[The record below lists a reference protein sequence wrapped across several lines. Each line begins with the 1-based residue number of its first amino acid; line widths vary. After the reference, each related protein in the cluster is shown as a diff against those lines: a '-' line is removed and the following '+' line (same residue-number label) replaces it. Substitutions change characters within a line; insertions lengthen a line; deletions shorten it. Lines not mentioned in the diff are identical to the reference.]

1 MKLNFTIEYIEFA
14 MLVFVRVAS
23 IVSVTPFFGNNAVP
37 LKVKA
42 AVSLF
47 LSIII
52 MNTTDYTNVDYE
64 GLLGYSS
71 LVMKEAITGLV
82 IGIGSG
88 FCLYIL
94 NYSGHFIDMELGL
107 SMAMEF
113 DPVSNIQS
121 TITANFLSH
130 LFMLLFLVS
139 DMHYFVIDAINESYK
154 LIPIGGAKIDAGL
167 LDVMTK
173 YVADYFVIAIRVAL
187 PIFTCIF
194 IINVILGVLAK
205 VAPQMNMF
213 VIGMQLKLF
222 VGLFILFMVMGML
235 PGIVDF
241 IFQEMRELTGMFMKA
256 LAP

>member
-1 MKLNFTIEYIEFA
+1 MSFTIKYLEYA
-14 MLVFVRVAS
+14 LLVFIRIAS
-23 IVSVTPFFGNNAVP
+23 IISVTPFFGNTAVP
-37 LKVKA
+37 AKIKA
-42 AVSLF
+42 GISVF

-52 MNTTDYTNVDYE
+52 MNTVDYTSVEYA
-64 GLLGYSS
+64 GLPGYTS

-113 DPVSNIQS
+113 DPTSSIQS

-130 LFMLLFLVS
+130 LFMIMFLVS
-139 DMHYFVIDAINESYK
+139 DMHYFIIDALAESYK
-154 LIPIGGAKIDAGL
+154 RIPIGGANINPGL
-167 LDVMTK
+167 YKVIIK
-173 YVADYFVIAIRVAL
+173 YITDYFIIAIRIAL
-187 PIFTCIF
+187 PVFCCVF
-194 IINVILGVLAK
+194 IINIVLGVLAK

-213 VIGMQLKLF
+213 VIGIQLKLF

-235 PGIVDF
+235 PGVVDF
-241 IFQEMRELTGMFMKA
+241 IFQEMKELTGIFMEQ
-256 LAP
+256 LSP

>member
-1 MKLNFTIEYIEFA
+1 MSFTVEYLEYA
-14 MLVFVRVAS
+14 LLVFVRVAS
-23 IVSVTPFFGNNAVP
+23 IISVTPFFGNNAIPV
-37 LKVKA
+37 KVKA
-42 AVSLF
+42 AVAFF

-52 MNTTDYTNVDYE
+52 MNVVDYTAVSYE
-64 GLLGYSS
+64 GILGYSI

-113 DPVSNIQS
+113 DPTSNIQS

-130 LFMLLFLVS
+130 LFMLMFLVS
-139 DMHYFVIDAINESYK
+139 DMHYFVIDALNESYK
-154 LIPIGGAKIDAGL
+154 LIPIGGANIDANL
-167 LDVMTK
+167 YTIVVK
-173 YVADYFVIAIRVAL
+173 YVTDYFVIAIRIAL
-187 PIFTCIF
+187 PIFACVF
-194 IINVILGVLAK
+194 VINVVLGVLAK

-222 VGLFILFMVMGML
+222 VGLFVLFMIMGML

-241 IFQEMRELTGMFMKA
+241 IFEEMRELTGMFMKM

>member
-1 MKLNFTIEYIEFA
+1 VNFTIEYLEFA
-14 MLVFVRVAS
+14 VLVFVRVAS
-23 IVSVTPFFGNNAVP
+23 IVSVTPFFGNNSVP
-37 LKVKA
+37 VRVKA
-42 AVSLF
+42 AISLF
-47 LSIII
+47 LSI
-52 MNTTDYTNVDYE
+52 TTDYINADYT

-71 LVMKEAITGLV
+71 LIMKEAITGLV

-113 DPVSNIQS
+113 DPSSNIQS

-130 LFMLLFLVS
+130 IFMLMFLVS
-139 DMHYFVIDAINESYK
+139 DMHYFIIDALVQSYK
-154 LIPIGGAKIDAGL
+154 LIPIGGAKIEADL
-167 LDVMTK
+167 LKVITT
-173 YVADYFVIAIRVAL
+173 YVSDYFVIAIRVAL

-213 VIGMQLKLF
+213 VIGIQLKLF
-222 VGLFILFMVMGML
+222 VGLFVLFMVMGMM
-235 PGIVDF
+235 PGVVDF
-241 IFQEMRELTGMFMKA
+241 IFQEMREITGMFMKA
-256 LAP
+256 LAS

>member
-1 MKLNFTIEYIEFA
+1 VNFTIEYLEFA
-14 MLVFVRVAS
+14 VLVFVRVAS
-23 IVSVTPFFGNNAVP
+23 IVSVTPFFGNNSVP
-37 LKVKA
+37 VRVKA
-42 AVSLF
+42 AISLF

-52 MNTTDYTNVDYE
+52 MNTTDYINADYT

-71 LVMKEAITGLV
+71 LIMKEAITGLV

-113 DPVSNIQS
+113 DPSSNIQS

-130 LFMLLFLVS
+130 IFMLMFLVS
-139 DMHYFVIDAINESYK
+139 DMHYFIIDALVQSYK
-154 LIPIGGAKIDAGL
+154 LIPIGGAKIEADL
-167 LDVMTK
+167 LKVITT
-173 YVADYFVIAIRVAL
+173 YVSDYFVIAIRVAL

-213 VIGMQLKLF
+213 VIGIQLKLF
-222 VGLFILFMVMGML
+222 VGLFVLFMVMGMM
-235 PGIVDF
+235 PGVVDF
-241 IFQEMRELTGMFMKA
+241 IFQEMMEITGMFMKA
-256 LAP
+256 LAS

>member
-1 MKLNFTIEYIEFA
+1 MNFTIEYLEFA
-14 MLVFVRVAS
+14 ILVFVRVAS
-23 IVSVTPFFGNNAVP
+23 IVSVTPFFGNNSVP
-37 LKVKA
+37 VKVKA
-42 AVSLF
+42 AISLF

-52 MNTTDYTNVDYE
+52 MNTTDYTNVEYT
-64 GLLGYSS
+64 GLYGYS
-71 LVMKEAITGLV
+71 LLIMKEAITGLV

-113 DPVSNIQS
+113 DPSSNIQS

-130 LFMLLFLVS
+130 IFMLMFLVS
-139 DMHYFVIDAINESYK
+139 DMHYFIIDALVQSYK
-154 LIPIGGAKIDAGL
+154 LIPIGGAKIEADL
-167 LDVMTK
+167 LKVITT
-173 YVADYFVIAIRVAL
+173 YVSDYFVIAIRVAL

-213 VIGMQLKLF
+213 VIGIQLKLF
-222 VGLFILFMVMGML
+222 VGLFVLFMVMGMM

-241 IFQEMRELTGMFMKA
+241 IFQEMREITGMFMKA
-256 LAP
+256 LTP

>member
-1 MKLNFTIEYIEFA
+1 MKFTIEYIEFA

-37 LKVKA
+37 VRVKA
-42 AVSLF
+42 AISLF

-52 MNTTDYTNVDYE
+52 MNTTDYINVDYT

-71 LVMKEAITGLV
+71 LIMKEAITGLV

-113 DPVSNIQS
+113 DPASNIQS

-130 LFMLLFLVS
+130 LFMILFLVS
-139 DMHYFVIDAINESYK
+139 DMHYFVIDALVQSYK
-154 LIPIGGAKIDAGL
+154 LIPIGGAKIEADL
-167 LDVMTK
+167 LNVITK

-222 VGLFILFMVMGML
+222 VGLFVLFMIMGML

-241 IFQEMRELTGMFMKA
+241 IFQEMREITGMFIKA
-256 LAP
+256 LTP

>member
-1 MKLNFTIEYIEFA
+1 VNFTIEYLEFA
-14 MLVFVRVAS
+14 VLVFVRVAS
-23 IVSVTPFFGNNAVP
+23 IVSVTPFFGNNSVP
-37 LKVKA
+37 VRVKA
-42 AVSLF
+42 AISLF

-52 MNTTDYTNVDYE
+52 MNTTDYINADYT

-71 LVMKEAITGLV
+71 LIMKEAITGLV

-113 DPVSNIQS
+113 DPSSNIQS

-130 LFMLLFLVS
+130 IFMLMFLVS
-139 DMHYFVIDAINESYK
+139 DMHYFIIDALVQSYK
-154 LIPIGGAKIDAGL
+154 LIPIGGAKIEADL
-167 LDVMTK
+167 LKVITT
-173 YVADYFVIAIRVAL
+173 YVSDYFVIAIRVAL

-213 VIGMQLKLF
+213 VIGIQLKLF
-222 VGLFILFMVMGML
+222 VGLFVLFMVMGMM
-235 PGIVDF
+235 PGVVDF
-241 IFQEMRELTGMFMKA
+241 IFQEMREIT
-256 LAP
+256 

>member
-1 MKLNFTIEYIEFA
+1 MNFTIEYLEFA
-14 MLVFVRVAS
+14 ILVFVRVAS
-23 IVSVTPFFGNNAVP
+23 IVSVTPFFGNNSVP
-37 LKVKA
+37 VKVKA
-42 AVSLF
+42 AISLF

-52 MNTTDYTNVDYE
+52 MNTTDYTNVEYT
-64 GLLGYSS
+64 GLYGYS
-71 LVMKEAITGLV
+71 LLIMKEAITGLV

-113 DPVSNIQS
+113 DPSSNIQS

-130 LFMLLFLVS
+130 IFMLMFLVS
-139 DMHYFVIDAINESYK
+139 DMHYFIIDALVQSYK
-154 LIPIGGAKIDAGL
+154 LIPIGGAKIEADL
-167 LDVMTK
+167 LKVVTT
-173 YVADYFVIAIRVAL
+173 YVSDYFVIAIRVAL

-213 VIGMQLKLF
+213 VIGIQLKLF
-222 VGLFILFMVMGML
+222 VGLFVLFMVMGMM
-235 PGIVDF
+235 PGVVDF
-241 IFQEMRELTGMFMKA
+241 IFQEMREITGMFMKA
-256 LAP
+256 LAS

>member
-1 MKLNFTIEYIEFA
+1 MRFTIEYLEFA
-14 MLVFVRVAS
+14 ILVFVRVAS
-23 IVSVTPFFGNNAVP
+23 IVSVTPFFGNNSVP
-37 LKVKA
+37 AKVKA
-42 AVSLF
+42 AISLF

-52 MNTTDYTNVDYE
+52 MNTTDYINVEYT
-64 GLLGYSS
+64 GLYGYS
-71 LVMKEAITGLV
+71 LLIMKEAITGLV

-113 DPVSNIQS
+113 DPSSNIQS

-130 LFMLLFLVS
+130 IFMLMFLVS
-139 DMHYFVIDAINESYK
+139 DMHYFIIDALVQSYK
-154 LIPIGGAKIDAGL
+154 LIPIGGAKIEANL
-167 LDVMTK
+167 LKVVTT
-173 YVADYFVIAIRVAL
+173 YVSDYFVIAIRVAL

-213 VIGMQLKLF
+213 VIGIQLKLF
-222 VGLFILFMVMGML
+222 VGLFVLFMVMGMM
-235 PGIVDF
+235 PGVVDF
-241 IFQEMRELTGMFMKA
+241 IFQEMREITGMFMKA
-256 LAP
+256 LAS

>member
-1 MKLNFTIEYIEFA
+1 MSFTVEYLEYA
-14 MLVFVRVAS
+14 LLVFVRVAS
-23 IVSVTPFFGNNAVP
+23 IISVTPFFGNNAIPV
-37 LKVKA
+37 KVKA
-42 AVSLF
+42 AVAFF

-52 MNTTDYTNVDYE
+52 MNVVDYTAVSYE
-64 GLLGYSS
+64 GILGYSI

-113 DPVSNIQS
+113 DPTSNIQS

-130 LFMLLFLVS
+130 LFMLMFLVS
-139 DMHYFVIDAINESYK
+139 DMHYFVIDALNESYK
-154 LIPIGGAKIDAGL
+154 LIPIGGANIDANL
-167 LDVMTK
+167 YTIVVK
-173 YVADYFVIAIRVAL
+173 YVTDYFVIAIRIAL
-187 PIFTCIF
+187 PIFACVF
-194 IINVILGVLAK
+194 VINVVLGVLAK

-222 VGLFILFMVMGML
+222 VGLFVLFMIMGML

-241 IFQEMRELTGMFMKA
+241 IFEEMREITGMFMKM

>member
-1 MKLNFTIEYIEFA
+1 MSFTLQNLEYA
-14 MLVFVRVAS
+14 LLVFIRVAS
-23 IVSVTPFFGNNAVP
+23 IVSVAPFFGNSSVP
-37 LKVKA
+37 AKVKA
-42 AVSLF
+42 AVTVF
-47 LSIII
+47 LSIIMI
-52 MNTTDYTNVDYE
+52 NVVDYTDVSYE
-64 GLLGYSS
+64 GLLGYFTI
-71 LVMKEAITGLV
+71 VMKEAITGLV

-113 DPVSNIQS
+113 DPTSNIQS

-130 LFMLLFLVS
+130 LFMILFLVS
-139 DMHYFVIDAINESYK
+139 DMHYFIIDALVQSYK

-167 LDVMTK
+167 YEVILK
-173 YVADYFVIAIRVAL
+173 YMADYFVIAIRIAL
-187 PIFTCIF
+187 PIFCCVF
-194 IINVILGVLAK
+194 IINVVLGILAK

-213 VIGMQLKLF
+213 VIGIQLKLL
-222 VGLFILFMVMGML
+222 VGLFILFMIMGML

-241 IFQEMRELTGMFMKA
+241 IFQEMREITGMFMKA

>member
-1 MKLNFTIEYIEFA
+1 VNFTIEYLEFA
-14 MLVFVRVAS
+14 VLVFVRVAS
-23 IVSVTPFFGNNAVP
+23 IVSVTPFFGNNSVP
-37 LKVKA
+37 VRVKA
-42 AVSLF
+42 AISLF

-52 MNTTDYTNVDYE
+52 MNTTDYINADYT

-71 LVMKEAITGLV
+71 LIMKEAITGLV

-113 DPVSNIQS
+113 DPSSNIQS

-130 LFMLLFLVS
+130 IFMLMFLVS
-139 DMHYFVIDAINESYK
+139 DMHYFIIDALVQSYK
-154 LIPIGGAKIDAGL
+154 LIPIGGAKIEADL
-167 LDVMTK
+167 LKVITT
-173 YVADYFVIAIRVAL
+173 YVSDYFVIAIRVAL

-213 VIGMQLKLF
+213 VIGIQLKLF
-222 VGLFILFMVMGML
+222 VGLFVLFMVMGMM
-235 PGIVDF
+235 PGVVDF
-241 IFQEMRELTGMFMKA
+241 IFQEMREITGMFMKA
-256 LAP
+256 LAS

>member
-1 MKLNFTIEYIEFA
+1 MNFTIEYLEFA
-14 MLVFVRVAS
+14 ILVFVRVAS
-23 IVSVTPFFGNNAVP
+23 IVSVTPFFGNNSVP
-37 LKVKA
+37 VKVKA
-42 AVSLF
+42 AISLF

-52 MNTTDYTNVDYE
+52 MNTTDYTNVEYT
-64 GLLGYSS
+64 GLYGYS
-71 LVMKEAITGLV
+71 LLIMKEAITGLV

-113 DPVSNIQS
+113 DPSSNIQS

-130 LFMLLFLVS
+130 IFMLMFLVS
-139 DMHYFVIDAINESYK
+139 DMHYFIIDALVQSYK
-154 LIPIGGAKIDAGL
+154 LIPIGGAKIEADL
-167 LDVMTK
+167 LKVITT
-173 YVADYFVIAIRVAL
+173 YVSDYFVIAIRVAL

-213 VIGMQLKLF
+213 VIGIQLKLF
-222 VGLFILFMVMGML
+222 VGLFVLFMVMGMM
-235 PGIVDF
+235 PGVVDF
-241 IFQEMRELTGMFMKA
+241 IFQEMREITGMFMKA
-256 LAP
+256 LAS